1 MDVLATGAALTNG
14 WWWSTRTRRHAV
26 MRHGLGKDGD
36 DDGMNVVDG
45 GGGERGGVGMRA
57 ERVLDGFPGLLDG
70 SDCSFDRGMCYVAIP
85 ATVSAPMS
93 AVFSGG
99 SCGRC

>member
-1 MDVLATGAALTNG
+1 VAVVDADETSVLYTSTFEAA
-14 WWWSTRTRRHAV
+14 A
-26 MRHGLGKDGD
+26 MRHRLGKDGD
-36 DDGMNVVDG
+36 DDGMNVEG
-45 GGGERGGVGMRA
+45 GGGGGGGGMGMGA

-93 AVFSGG
+93 AATRYFMAMYK
-99 SCGRC
+99 

>member
-1 MDVLATGAALTNG
+1 MG
-14 WWWSTRTRRHAV
+14 
-26 MRHGLGKDGD
+26 
-36 DDGMNVVDG
+36 
-45 GGGERGGVGMRA
+45 A

-93 AVFSGG
+93 AATRYFMAMYK
-99 SCGRC
+99 

>member
-1 MDVLATGAALTNG
+1 MDVLATGAALANG

-45 GGGERGGVGMRA
+45 GGGERGG
-57 ERVLDGFPGLLDG
+57 
-70 SDCSFDRGMCYVAIP
+70 
-85 ATVSAPMS
+85 
-93 AVFSGG
+93 GG
-99 SCGRC
+99 DEGREGAGRLSRPP